1 MDRSRVR
8 PITFGV
14 VGLLVVTAATAAAA
28 SPGDPWRLGVANT
41 ISAATSLS
49 GAVANRLVGLTNTST
64 EAGARALTAVSRGS
78 SSTLFAEN
86 QGTGTALQLRVAAG
100 RPPLTV
106 NSAAGKATNLNADR
120 VDGLDSTQLQRP
132 LTSGCADGT
141 AVQSVTQAGV
151 VSCEGKVTAAANADD
166 ADKVDGYDANQLAR
180 ASGDFDNSLI
190 VIDICSYT
198 TIFSKTVTAP
208 TSGVL
213 LLNGT
218 VAWRFHED
226 SAAGSTA
233 TLYSSFNISGPTL
246 PEVGSSTTA
255 GVPEANNTVIVAKAV
270 SAGSHVVD
278 LQVKECGTGKALLW
292 NEAITTLFVPFNNAG
307 SSGTGTLSL
316 PEDAGG
322 DRP

>member
-8 PITFGV
+8 PISLGV

-41 ISAATSLS
+41 INAATSLS
-49 GAVANRLVGLTNTST
+49 GAVANRLVGINNMST
-64 EAGARALTAVSRGS
+64 EAGARALTLVSRAS
-78 SSTLFAEN
+78 SSTLYAQN
-86 QGTGTALQLRVAAG
+86 QGTGPALQLRVADG

-106 NSAAGKATNLNADR
+106 NATAGKATNLDADR
-120 VDGLDSTQLQRP
+120 LDGLDSNQLQRP

-151 VSCEGKVTAAANADD
+151 VTCEDKVTAATNADD
-166 ADKVDGYDANQLAR
+166 ADKVDGYHANQLAR
-180 ASGDFDNSLI
+180 GSGEFGTELI
-190 VIDICSYT
+190 LIDICSYT
-198 TIFSKTVTAP
+198 TILTKTVTAP

-218 VAWRFHED
+218 VAWRFD
-226 SAAGSTA
+226 AGSDAGSTA

-246 PEVGSSTTA
+246 PEVASSTTA
-255 GVPEANNTVIVAKAV
+255 EVPEANNTVIVAKAV
-270 SAGSHVVD
+270 SAGSHVVN

-316 PEDAGG
+316 P
-322 DRP
+322 